1 MKISVLIAL
10 LMGAWACHPLVSH
23 AADLSAGEAKAQ
35 VCAACH
41 GPAGVSTQAEYPIL
55 AGQPA
60 QSIAIALFQFR
71 EGNRKNPLMSP
82 MAATLTNKDLNDL
95 AAYYAAQKAPPPRA
109 TMSEALATQGRALT
123 VQYACVA
130 CHGAKLQGQQQMPRL
145 AGQHRDYL
153 RAQLLAF
160 RNGQRMDLD
169 GTMTS
174 AAQSMA
180 AQDVDTMAD
189 YLAALPTE

>member
-1 MKISVLIAL
+1 
-10 LMGAWACHPLVSH
+10 
-23 AADLSAGEAKAQ
+23 
-35 VCAACH
+35 
-41 GPAGVSTQAEYPIL
+41 
-55 AGQPA
+55 
-60 QSIAIALFQFR
+60 
-71 EGNRKNPLMSP
+71 
-82 MAATLTNKDLNDL
+82 MAANLTNKDLNDL
-95 AAYYAAQKAPPPRA
+95 AAYFSAQKAPAPVTA
-109 TMSEALATQGRALT
+109 MSEELATKGRALA

-160 RNGQRMDLD
+160 RMGQRQDLD

-180 AQDVDTMAD
+180 AQDVDVMAD
-189 YLAALPTE
+189 YLAALSAD

>member
-1 MKISVLIAL
+1 M
-10 LMGAWACHPLVSH
+10 
-23 AADLSAGEAKAQ
+23 
-35 VCAACH
+35 
-41 GPAGVSTQAEYPIL
+41 
-55 AGQPA
+55 
-60 QSIAIALFQFR
+60 LFR
-71 EGNRKNPLMSP
+71 S
-82 MAATLTNKDLNDL
+82 
-95 AAYYAAQKAPPPRA
+95 
-109 TMSEALATQGRALT
+109 
-123 VQYACVA
+123 
-130 CHGAKLQGQQQMPRL
+130 QQQMPRL

-189 YLAALPTE
+189 YLAALPAE

>member
-1 MKISVLIAL
+1 MKTSDLKKLALCLLIC
-10 LMGAWACHPLVSH
+10 GATWAQ
-23 AADLSAGEAKAQ
+23 AADSSAGEAKAQ
-35 VCAACH
+35 VCMACH
-41 GPAGVSTQAEYPIL
+41 GPGGASTQATYPIL

-60 QSIAIALFQFR
+60 QAISIALFEFR
-71 EGNRKNPLMSP
+71 EGKRKNELMSP
-82 MAATLTNKDLNDL
+82 MAANLTNKDLNDL
-95 AAYYAAQKAPPPRA
+95 AAYFSAQKAPAPA
-109 TMSEALATQGRALT
+109 SAMTEELASKGRALT
-123 VQYACVA
+123 VQYACIA

-160 RNGQRMDLD
+160 RTGQRQDLD

-180 AQDVDTMAD
+180 AQDVDVMAD
-189 YLAALPTE
+189 YLAALSAD